1 MVAHLPRLVILTM
14 IIVSIMI
21 VSAPVTF
28 EWLQTVLLT
37 FLCVKEIF
45 LWEIIYYI
53 IKIAMVELHFFTS
66 RTEVK
71 K

>member
-21 VSAPVTF
+21 VSAPVMF
-28 EWLQTVLLT
+28 EWLQTVINV
-37 FLCVKEIF
+37 FMCKEFF

-53 IKIAMVELHFFTS
+53 IKIVMVELHFFTS